1 MTATAQCVVIAAAA
15 SCNAKQMTC
24 WLWHKR
30 TLHRIQ
36 NAHRGRELQAAGSKA
51 MDHGRELA
59 QLRLNMV
66 EEENMTSRQSS

>member
-1 MTATAQCVVIAAAA
+1 MTATAQRVVVAATA

-30 TLHRIQ
+30 ILHRMQ
-36 NAHRGRELQAAGSKA
+36 NAHRVRDLQAAGSKA

-66 EEENMTSRQSS
+66 EEENMTLRQSS